1 MALILPLLVRPIV
14 EVTWGNFLS
23 SVIKVSIPL
32 AAFILFLFLWYEST
46 VYFIKKK
53 IKE

>member
-1 MALILPLLVRPIV
+1 MALILPFLVRPIV